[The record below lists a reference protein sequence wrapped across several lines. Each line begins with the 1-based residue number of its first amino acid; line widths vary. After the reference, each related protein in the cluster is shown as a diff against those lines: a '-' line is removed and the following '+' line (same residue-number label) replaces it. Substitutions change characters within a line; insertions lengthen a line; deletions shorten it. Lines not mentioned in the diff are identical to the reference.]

1 MGHTRIGSG
10 GAGFNYRT
18 DSQLEE
24 IDVPVITLDEY
35 FYKQAREVIHF
46 IKCDV
51 EGHEYQI
58 LKGGEAILRRDV
70 PILFVRVPSYG
81 GLQRRVVRL
90 SGRTRLRWV
99 FLFHSTRGSSEISL
113 QGSWPLHSAYRVR
126 SV

>member
-99 FLFHSTRGSSEISL
+99 FLFHSTRGSSEIS
-113 QGSWPLHSAYRVR
+113 
-126 SV
+126 